1 MPNASLENYLMLTKV
16 NLFLCPYKITTRL
29 AIPPPLPINVD
40 HFNYHQNYLENI
52 KTGMFRSTCNKTK
65 KSVLNGRGNV
75 IQTGLQI
82 EIRLRFQNS
91 QLEI

>member
-1 MPNASLENYLMLTKV
+1 MLTKV

-40 HFNYHQNYLENI
+40 HFNYHRNYLKNI
-52 KTGMFRSTCNKTK
+52 KTGILDLHAIRQKKT
-65 KSVLNGRGNV
+65 VLNGRGNV